1 MKQYSLMKM
10 VAKPV
15 ATLSLV
21 LCTAPLW
28 SQTAL
33 ASEWN
38 PQLSERVLMLP
49 PQHLERVVEQDFN
62 LSPLAEELSTIN
74 DDVSAKVTSI
84 QSLQDIAPQYD
95 GEEEIEVR
103 HQIIE
108 GKKSYIELMGT
119 QMSLQRQRVSTKVR
133 LYKRLLE
140 KAEREELKSGSAKTI
155 ATLQEQ
161 AIERSRSVQNKLQD
175 NMFFMPD
182 SERSKF
188 SQSYEEN
195 MAAIDALKQSIQNHP
210 MAQHAGL
217 SDTGELSSKDYL
229 RRMIQNAESELAVLD
244 MEEEVLGHMAK
255 LVVLDAMALADD
267 LSAMQFANDPK
278 NIAQNTSRPAGATD
292 LFLR

>member
-1 MKQYSLMKM
+1 MKQYSLIKR
-10 VAKPV
+10 VLGSSS
-15 ATLSLV
+15 TLGLL
-21 LCTAPLW
+21 LCFAPIW
-28 SQTAL
+28 SQTVV

-62 LSPLAEELSTIN
+62 LSSLAEELN
-74 DDVSAKVTSI
+74 AVGDDVSTKVATI

-95 GEEEIEVR
+95 GEEQIEVR

-108 GKKSYIELMGT
+108 GKKSYIELVGA
-119 QMSLQRQRVSTKVR
+119 QMSLQRQRVSTKIR

-140 KAEREELKSGSAKTI
+140 KSERETLKSGSIKTI
-155 ATLQEQ
+155 AALQEQ
-161 AIERSRSVQNKLQD
+161 AVERSRTVQNKLQD
-175 NMFFMPD
+175 TVIFKPS
-182 SERSKF
+182 SEKSKF
-188 SQSYEEN
+188 SVSYEEN
-195 MAAIDALKQSIQNHP
+195 IAAIDALKESIQNHP

-229 RRMIQNAESELAVLD
+229 RRMIQNSEAELAILD

-267 LSAMQFANDPK
+267 LSASQFAEMSPNMTK
-278 NIAQNTSRPAGATD
+278 RSSGPAAATEI
-292 LFLR
+292 FLR